1 MKILVECTVRETGE
15 HWHFEM
21 EGPENSIE
29 DLEKTVRDALGIM
42 SSLIEIKI
50 KSCATYIVYIS

>member
-50 KSCATYIVYIS
+50 SELATGTIH

>member
-15 HWHFEM
+15 HWQFEM
-21 EGPENSIE
+21 EGPENNVE

-42 SSLIEIKI
+42 SSLIDIKI
-50 KSCATYIVYIS
+50 TELATGTIH